1 MFFLLFRY
9 FDKNIIKL
17 IFGNILL
24 GILPVAG
31 VYLFTKIVEIVTE
44 HQSLDSFILY
54 SFLLILSIVSGPV
67 INDYMKIVLLHLN
80 KNIKKNFVETL
91 NTYYSQ
97 QDFLYLQSP
106 KFQNKVSIIEGFDQ
120 EISGLY
126 QTFFSIIRNL
136 ITLSGTLLL
145 VLSLNIFIVL
155 SVLIASILSI
165 AVNRY
170 IGKLQF
176 EQTIELLNDT
186 RMNDKL
192 LSEMKF
198 SKNQPQIYLNN
209 SFKKL
214 FKIWVVHYEK
224 ITSIKAQQL
233 KKLSYFN
240 ISTEMI
246 MTSSFIFICFFI
258 WKSATFSAAKIVL
271 ILQSMNNF
279 QSSIS
284 QLGDNYVELREF
296 KNRTRYIEE
305 FITHL
310 KLESTDISSK
320 KESLPEDTILEE
332 NIHTFSL
339 QRLNY
344 AFPNKEILKV
354 EEPLTIKSG
363 EIFTIQGANGEGKST
378 LLNCL
383 TGIYDSNI
391 QVSLNNNYLLDKETL
406 KSFMQKKASVLHQ
419 WNIKMVGDFLHNLLS
434 SHNSVLHSDF
444 KLVNSFYQQFESD
457 FSKIL
462 DLEFE
467 DGIDLSGGQWQLLF
481 LTRTLLKE
489 CDVYIFDEPSNHLDD
504 QKIKML
510 IQDLNLLKQRGKIVF
525 LISHDPR
532 LKEITPHCYELRNKR
547 IKLLTKSEV
556 SVF

>member
-24 GILPVAG
+24 GIFPVAG

-233 KKLSYFN
+233 KKLSHFN

-363 EIFTIQGANGEGKST
+363 EIFTLQGANGEGKST

-434 SHNSVLHSDF
+434 SHDSVLHSDF